1 MTTIFFEKGF
11 FLYEA
16 TVIGQTE
23 KAYQCSLK
31 SFALSTNDKIGSIR
45 KNIWLPKSVCLPKI
59 GNDILEVK
67 KSFIQNIKC

>member
-1 MTTIFFEKGF
+1 MTTIFFEKGA

-16 TVIGQTE
+16 TVINQTE
-23 KAYQCSLK
+23 KAYQCSVK
-31 SFALSTNDKIGSIR
+31 SFALYVNDKVGSVR

-67 KSFIQNIKC
+67 KSFVQNIKC